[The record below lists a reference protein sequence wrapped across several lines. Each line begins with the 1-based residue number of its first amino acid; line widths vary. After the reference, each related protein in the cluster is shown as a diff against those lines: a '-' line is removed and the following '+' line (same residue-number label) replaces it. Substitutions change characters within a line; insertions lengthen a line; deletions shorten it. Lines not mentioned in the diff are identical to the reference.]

1 MSPCRQESPWRAGHN
16 GTSKSTAA
24 TGMSPCRQECLRY
37 PLQSRKSRFA
47 VYDDDVTAG
56 DPLTDY
62 ESKLSAAQRGTA
74 EARVRHTAAA
84 AVFAIT
90 IAFILALGVYAIRK
104 QVSVWWPLLPAPLAI
119 FSARAYGQYRRT
131 GSRQW
136 RLKRFYDRAL
146 QRVHGDW
153 PGHGSAGE
161 EFNDPSHVYARDLN
175 VFGEGSLFELLCI
188 ARSGVGRRGLANFL
202 LQAPSVEETLARQ
215 QAVRELSPRTDLRE
229 DVALLGPFEFSESKW
244 ETFAH
249 WLDSPAVRFPSSVR
263 LVILITS
270 GALAIIIV
278 AALLGLL
285 PWLVAARWMAPL
297 VLLHS
302 GVGLFFRKRV
312 ADMIGAL
319 VALSAEV
326 RVLREGLHLLER
338 QCFRSP
344 KLSDLA
350 QQVRNGSRSV
360 RRLERFLN
368 ALNETNKDWFY
379 LPALVL
385 MLGTQLCAAIE
396 HWRTHNRSALQ
407 TWLAAWA
414 EFEALNAFA
423 CYSYENPANTFAEM
437 LEGGAHFEATAIG
450 HPLLPHHNCVPNDV
464 ELNSSSRFY
473 IVSGSNMAGKSTL
486 LRAIGLNA
494 VLALA
499 GAPVRAQS
507 LRLSH
512 LAVCASLSVSDS
524 LLDGRSKF
532 LAEVD
537 RLREALELT
546 NSGRP
551 VLFLIDEIF
560 GGTNSRDRR
569 VVTESVVRT
578 LIDRGAIGAL
588 STHDLAL
595 TEIADNA
602 KLCGANVHMGS
613 KNGDDPMDFDYLLKP
628 GITRET
634 NALAIARMAG
644 VPI

>member
-1 MSPCRQESPWRAGHN
+1 MI
-16 GTSKSTAA
+16 
-24 TGMSPCRQECLRY
+24 
-37 PLQSRKSRFA
+37 
-47 VYDDDVTAG
+47 DDVTAG
-56 DPLTDY
+56 DVLIDY
-62 ESKLSAAQRGTA
+62 ESRLGAAQQGIAR
-74 EARVRHTAAA
+74 ARVRQTAAA
-84 AVFAIT
+84 AAFAIT
-90 IAFILALGVYAIRK
+90 TALVLAFGWYAIRK
-104 QVSVWWPLLPAPLAI
+104 QMSVWWPLLPAPFAVI
-119 FSARAYGQYRRT
+119 SASFYVQYRRT

-146 QRVHGDW
+146 LRVQGDW
-153 PGHGSAGE
+153 PRHGSAGE
-161 EFNDPSHVYARDLN
+161 EFNDPSHVYSRDLN

-188 ARSGVGRRGLANFL
+188 ARTGVGRRGLANYL

-244 ETFAH
+244 ETFAD
-249 WLDSPAVRFPSSVR
+249 WLDSPVVRFHSSLR
-263 LVILITS
+263 LVILIKS
-270 GALAIIIV
+270 GTLAIIVV

-285 PWLVAARWMAPL
+285 PWIAAARWMAPL
-297 VLLHS
+297 VLFHS
-302 GVGLFFRKRV
+302 GVGLFLRKRV
-312 ADMIGAL
+312 AKMIASL
-319 VALSAEV
+319 SALSAQV
-326 RVLREGLHLLER
+326 RVLREGLQLLEH
-338 QCFRSP
+338 QCFRSA
-344 KLSDLA
+344 KLSDIA
-350 QQVRNGSRSV
+350 QQVRNGSRFV
-360 RRLERFLN
+360 RRLERLLN
-368 ALNETNKDWFY
+368 ALNERNKDWFY

-396 HWRTHNRSALQ
+396 HWRTHNRPALQ
-407 TWLAAWA
+407 AWLAAWA
-414 EFEALNAFA
+414 EFEALNALA
-423 CYSYENPANTFAEM
+423 CYSYENPANTFPEIM
-437 LEGGAHFEATAIG
+437 EGGAHFEARAIG
-450 HPLLPHHNCVPNDV
+450 HPLLPHDNWVPNDV
-464 ELNSSSRFY
+464 ELNSRSRFY

-499 GAPVRAQS
+499 GAPVPAQS
-507 LRLSH
+507 LRLSP
-512 LAVCASLSVSDS
+512 LSVCASMCVIDS
-524 LLDGRSKF
+524 LLDGKSKF

-537 RLREALELT
+537 RLREALDLT

-569 VVTESVVRT
+569 VATESVIRA

-595 TEIADNA
+595 TEIADDA
-602 KLCGANVHMGS
+602 TLRGANVHMGS
-613 KNGDDPMDFDYLLKP
+613 RNGGDPMDFDYRLKP